1 MNENNP
7 SEEIIYCPRCKSEM
21 KNTQRYCMKCGNL
34 NYNHPLNKNMQVYNT
49 ENNQEKYEIGDG
61 NDLKINTNQLRQTIA
76 NNTGNPLICFIVN
89 LLLFMIMPLKIIISL
104 GTTTIDGN
112 IMIKYFPIYLI
123 INSVLFIFVY
133 SLQLLY
139 MKANKRWWSVFIPVY
154 NLITLTDI
162 VFNKKVLTILLFIPI
177 IGQITY
183 LILLYKLGKKYK
195 TNPILTMIIPFIMIP
210 IIGFGNNYY
219 ENKTNIINSN
229 SQEKEYKLKKIYLIL
244 TILPIIAS
252 ILILSI
258 YNREMI
264 KNIGRKIHSIHY
276 VYASKKIV
284 YEVKSRIDKDAITCN
299 QQYNKENGTYIFY
312 LPDAAKKT
320 FILFDKMKEP
330 IKTTIKVINEDGKT
344 NYILSISDGEY
355 GFENLNI
362 EEVNLDSIIKYDG
375 KDININT
382 ANCEF
387 NY

>member
-1 MNENNP
+1 
-7 SEEIIYCPRCKSEM
+7 
-21 KNTQRYCMKCGNL
+21 
-34 NYNHPLNKNMQVYNT
+34 
-49 ENNQEKYEIGDG
+49 
-61 NDLKINTNQLRQTIA
+61 
-76 NNTGNPLICFIVN
+76 
-89 LLLFMIMPLKIIISL
+89 
-104 GTTTIDGN
+104 
-112 IMIKYFPIYLI
+112 
-123 INSVLFIFVY
+123 
-133 SLQLLY
+133 
-139 MKANKRWWSVFIPVY
+139 
-154 NLITLTDI
+154 
-162 VFNKKVLTILLFIPI
+162 
-177 IGQITY
+177 
-183 LILLYKLGKKYK
+183 
-195 TNPILTMIIPFIMIP
+195 
-210 IIGFGNNYY
+210 
-219 ENKTNIINSN
+219 
-229 SQEKEYKLKKIYLIL
+229 
-244 TILPIIAS
+244 
-252 ILILSI
+252 
-258 YNREMI
+258 MI